1 MRCKVWA
8 CSKQGYTQ
16 FRPTA
21 YPPTTRTRQ
30 INHPNKAERPDW
42 RPGGHGFCALI
53 RPFCLPPTPPRNT
66 VFRSIWL
73 PVLPPPTPPPSPFPH
88 SPRGA
93 RWLLLRC
100 PVFCTVTQ
108 YSLRSFRYP
117 NWAPSK
123 PSSPLARCCRFSRS
137 RRRPRPTMPTRMGK
151 LGTRSPRR
159 CRASIAASALGQ
171 CLPKTKG
178 TKGICPVRLPSAV
191 Y

>member
-1 MRCKVWA
+1 MYVYVRCKVWA

-93 RWLLLRC
+93 RWLLLRG
-100 PVFCTVTQ
+100 PVLYPVQSHSAVSVRSDTPTAPPANPLFL
-108 YSLRSFRYP
+108 LRD
-117 NWAPSK
+117 A
-123 PSSPLARCCRFSRS
+123 
-137 RRRPRPTMPTRMGK
+137 
-151 LGTRSPRR
+151 
-159 CRASIAASALGQ
+159 AASVDRGVTPVQPCRREWGNSAPEAQDAAVQVLQQAL
-171 CLPKTKG
+171 
-178 TKGICPVRLPSAV
+178 
-191 Y
+191 